1 MGVGGWGRKTTAI
14 KTKQLRHIHKQTL
27 TIPRFK
33 ATVYNA
39 NRAVHTVCML
49 KSNYCSY
56 GVRSSGS
63 SGVRS
68 SGSSGVRSSGNGT
81 HETGSVFFFFFVSS
95 SAGD

>member
-68 SGSSGVRSSGNGT
+68 SGNGT